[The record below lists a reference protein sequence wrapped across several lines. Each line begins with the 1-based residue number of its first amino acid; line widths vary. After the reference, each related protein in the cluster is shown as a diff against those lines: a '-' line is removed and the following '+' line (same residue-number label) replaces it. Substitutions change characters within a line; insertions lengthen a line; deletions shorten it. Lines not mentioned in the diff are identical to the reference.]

1 VRLLT
6 KTGGPDGAVRVN
18 VMGTPSTVL
27 HKKKEELGWSIT
39 MQTDGPPKFGPQTI
53 EIMPGFDGGNQC
65 FGSLYDRCDFD
76 PLPSL
81 KQASI
86 QTELL
91 CKDGVPGNETRV
103 FRLTAEEKQDATL
116 VVMDSGGSGGS
127 STTLTLSPI
136 ADKHACDKKPA

>member
-1 VRLLT
+1 
-6 KTGGPDGAVRVN
+6 
-18 VMGTPSTVL
+18 
-27 HKKKEELGWSIT
+27 

-65 FGSLYDRCDFD
+65 FGSLYDGCDFD

-81 KQASI
+81 KRASI
-86 QTELL
+86 QTNLL

-103 FRLTAEEKQDATL
+103 FMLSASGKHDATL

-136 ADKHACDKKPA
+136 ADKHACDKKSG